1 MDSKK
6 DSLSAVAPSLL
17 AGLGA
22 GNVDVSP
29 ENWFTGADPLTSG
42 TAVDPPPAKKQK
54 LSLSLSRNRPL
65 KDKTNQ
71 DGKRFASPV
80 KTSEFEQA
88 RRGVIPQNTK
98 QSTSWATRVF
108 RAWAEERNARI
119 SDPDDVIPSDILQ
132 SRDRESVCR
141 VMSYFSLEVRREDGE
156 RYNPGTVRSLLC
168 GLNRAMK
175 EYGAPFSILDK
186 GDSAFRDLQHTLDT
200 ITSALHRDGIGATK
214 NSAAVITREHE
225 ALFWDK
231 RFLDALIPRC
241 CRGQ

>member
-22 GNVDVSP
+22 GNVDVYKPDFEVSP
-29 ENWFTGADPLTSG
+29 ENWFTGADPSTSG
-42 TAVDPPPAKKQK
+42 TAVNPPPAKKQK

-65 KDKTNQ
+65 KDRTNQ

-175 EYGAPFSILDK
+175 EYGAPFSILD
-186 GDSAFRDLQHTLDT
+186 GLENCTMNIYNQ
-200 ITSALHRDGIGATK
+200 
-214 NSAAVITREHE
+214 
-225 ALFWDK
+225 
-231 RFLDALIPRC
+231 
-241 CRGQ
+241 